1 MTRLSVAAD
10 HAFCVKCGWPA
21 CPMGRDPDQGT
32 LWQHRQFDCV
42 KCNGSTG
49 RRATLPDRAD
59 PMREPA
65 VQGWLN
71 SRLLPPN

>member
-1 MTRLSVAAD
+1 
-10 HAFCVKCGWPA
+10 
-21 CPMGRDPDQGT
+21 MGRDPDQGT

-49 RRATLPDRAD
+49 RRATSPGCID

-71 SRLLPPN
+71 SRLLPPD